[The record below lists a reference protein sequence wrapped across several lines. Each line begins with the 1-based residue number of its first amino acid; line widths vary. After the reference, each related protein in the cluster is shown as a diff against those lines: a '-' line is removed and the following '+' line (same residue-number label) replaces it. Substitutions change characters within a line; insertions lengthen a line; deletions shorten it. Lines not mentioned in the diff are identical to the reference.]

1 MNHKPSVLKELCS
14 MMIFNAFFE
23 QPLGSKEV
31 SQGSLAGE
39 ERELTGGEA
48 PGPQTSSSQRRLLLS
63 VSHIGVLGK
72 DLFDWSSTAFKKG

>member
-1 MNHKPSVLKELCS
+1 M
-14 MMIFNAFFE
+14 
-23 QPLGSKEV
+23 